1 MVMKKIQIICA
12 ALVFSTAALL
22 NASVCMAQSKSE
34 LLVMLDGLSHRVAE
48 LEKRIKRMKMRR
60 ELVGEIIE
68 GVNFKVN
75 SVSLSPESKRLIDE
89 LVRKIP
95 DIRNTYFYVAGYTDS
110 RGSAEYNYQLG
121 MRRASN
127 VARYLI
133 ESEHIDPSHVATGS
147 HGKADPFAMDN
158 NQLSANLNRHVEI
171 IAYRWVIH

>member
-1 MVMKKIQIICA
+1 MIKKKIQLICA
-12 ALVFSTAALL
+12 TLIFSTIALL
-22 NASVCMAQSKSE
+22 NVSVCMAQSTSE
-34 LLVMLDGLSHRVAE
+34 MVIMLEGLSQRVTQ
-48 LEKRIKRMKMRR
+48 LENRIKRMKLRR

-75 SVSLSPESKRLIDE
+75 AVILSSESKRLIDQ
-89 LVRKIP
+89 LIQKIP

-133 ESEHIDPSHVATGS
+133 ESEHIDPSHVSTGS
-147 HGKADPFAMDN
+147 HGKADPFATDKS
-158 NQLSANLNRHVEI
+158 QLSANLNRHVEI
-171 IAYRWVIH
+171 IAYRWVIR